1 MHRPTRFSLR
11 NAYSRDG
18 HRTAGHHHARPG
30 NQRARLVSSACALAL
45 ALALF
50 QALPWLAPRA
60 SAQAAPIPERYAT
73 TVSDTD
79 YPGNDMAS
87 LFDVP
92 LEQCQA
98 NCLREG
104 GCVAFT
110 FNVRQGACF
119 LKESLGEPV
128 PFAGALSGVITAQ
141 PAEVLENAASAAA
154 ELTFLDASELE
165 AARRQAETLAQS
177 YQAGG
182 RTEADWLAA
191 AQGQEPAG
199 AVAFTGAAVTVAD
212 SGPAWLAHARA
223 LAAQAAKDPDRR
235 YTLNSRAL
243 LAAVNATL
251 RLPEADR
258 AAALVVLSQALEA
271 TYRGPA
277 ALEAMRLADRL
288 TPGIASDELARLREA
303 FGFRVLSHDV
313 DASTATPRICVTFS
327 DDLSPARD
335 YAPFVRRTASLAL
348 EVEGQQLCVTGA
360 VYGKTYDLTLR
371 AGLPSA
377 GGDSLARD
385 VPLTVYV
392 RDRAPTV
399 RFPGRTYV
407 LPATGPRALP
417 VETVNADHLDLR
429 LLHVSDR
436 NVVTAIRQGSFLQA
450 LGTWD
455 GARFEDL
462 LAETVWEGQAQLIG
476 DLNDTTTSLLPLD
489 EVGTLAPGVYVL
501 RASVPDADPYD
512 TPPATQ
518 WFLVSDLGVTT
529 LGGTDGLH
537 VVVQRLSDGRPV
549 AGLRV
554 ELVARSN
561 RVLGEASTDA
571 DGHVVFPAGLARGTG
586 NAAPALVLVEGDD
599 DLAVLSLEEPEF
611 DLSDRGV
618 AGRLS
623 PGPLDVFMTTDRGAY
638 RPGETVNM
646 TALVRDA
653 GARAVTGLPLTVL
666 LLRPDG
672 VEYARVVTDGGVAG
686 GHVVAFAL
694 GADVPRGV
702 WRIET
707 YADPDAQAL
716 AARSVLVEDFL
727 PERSDFTLALGDG
740 GPVDPAAPPDL
751 SLEARYLFGAPA
763 AGLTLS
769 GSVSV
774 TTTSELAGWPG
785 FSFGRHDQ
793 RLDTQRRMFPAGLT
807 TDAAGRLEAPLPLDG
822 LQLDARPY
830 TLNVQAL
837 LIDGASRPV
846 ERDLTVPLRPAGPV
860 VGIRPSF
867 DGALAEN
874 GEAGFDLVLVAPDG
888 AALTGELRWQADRV
902 LTRYQWYAV
911 DGRWFWEPVTE
922 RQRVGE
928 GVASVAGGPTHVS
941 VPVTWGQYELRVTYD
956 SGASAG
962 QPATSDRQAASF
974 ASSSV
979 AFSAGWYG
987 MDATRDTPDLL
998 QVSLDKASYSPGD
1011 VAHLRIVPDAAA
1023 SASPEGDPEAVPESV
1038 GTAVVAVLSDRVID
1052 LRLVEVTGETTVD
1065 LNVTDEWGTGA
1076 YVTASL
1082 VRPSDATG
1090 HAPARSLGVAYA
1102 AVAPGEREL
1111 EVSLTAPAAADP
1123 RGRLDVVLT
1132 VPDLPDGEAFATV
1145 AAVDVG
1151 VLNLTGFT
1159 APDPQ
1164 GYFFGQRRLGV
1175 AVRDLYG
1182 RLIDA
1187 TQGVLG
1193 QVRSGGGAETEAVNA
1208 GPAPAEELLA
1218 LFSGPITLVDGR
1230 AELGFELPAFN
1241 GTVRLMAV
1249 VWSDAAVGQAQ
1260 ADVLVRDPVVV
1271 QPSLPRFLAPGDAS
1285 RLRIELTHVS
1295 GPAGEMGLSV
1305 EGYGL
1310 GEAPGAVTLTAG
1322 GRAVVD
1328 VPLQPALAGEYA
1340 YRIVLTTPEGR
1351 VLEREVRLSVRNTD
1365 PETAR
1370 TSRITL
1376 APGETFLFDEA
1387 ALAGFLPG
1395 TGRATLFAGAGA
1407 ALDQPGL
1414 VQRLLAYPYGCTEQ
1428 LASMLVPLLWAPDQV
1443 RQLSLLSDAE
1453 ARNRAQET
1461 LDRIL
1466 TRQGRTGSFGLW
1478 GAGGYDYDLWL
1489 DAYVTD
1495 VLLRAEAQGLSVPAT
1510 ATRMAL
1516 DNLRNRVAQ
1525 AGTVQDGAAGYA
1537 YAFYVLARAGEAAIG
1552 DLRYYADTLAER
1564 FDTPLAAA
1572 HLGAALAAYGETA
1585 RSEALFAQ
1593 AQGLAL
1599 NAGDDRGWRDD
1610 YGTTL
1615 RDRAGLLA
1623 LAVEA
1628 GSRVVDRVQLANLVA
1643 HDTPVTW
1650 LSTQEA
1656 AWALRAAVAL
1666 GTRSQGLV
1674 VNDQPVVGNVVR
1686 LYDGTPAT
1694 LRNDGDEEVLVTVTT
1709 FGVPEVAPEAGG
1721 VGYTITRSHYT
1732 PEGAPADLGSV
1743 RVGDRLVVVLEV
1755 RPDRG
1760 VTGGRLMIDDAL
1772 AAGFEID
1779 NANLLRE
1786 GDIRAL
1792 DWLTVP
1798 FAADMTEARSERFLA
1813 AGTWTSGEPLRLA
1826 YVMRAVSPGTFHYPA
1841 AKVVDMYRPGNY
1853 ALSAT
1858 EDVTIRP

>member
-1 MHRPTRFSLR
+1 MPWSK
-11 NAYSRDG
+11 
-18 HRTAGHHHARPG
+18 
-30 NQRARLVSSACALAL
+30 LAL
-45 ALALF
+45 ALILT
-50 QALPWLAPRA
+50 LPWLAPSA
-60 SAQAAPIPERYAT
+60 SAQGSTIPERYAT

-79 YPGNDMAS
+79 YPGNDIAS
-87 LFDVP
+87 LFDVT

-119 LKESLGEPV
+119 LKENLGEPV
-128 PFAGALSGVITAQ
+128 PFVGALSGVITGQ
-141 PAEVLENAASAAA
+141 PADALQRAEAAA
-154 ELTFLDASELE
+154 ATLTFLDTSDLT
-165 AARRQAETLAQS
+165 AAREQAETLAES
-177 YQAGG
+177 YQAEG

-191 AQGQEPAG
+191 AQAQEPAD
-199 AVAFTGAAVTVAD
+199 AVAATGAAVTVAD

-235 YTLNSRAL
+235 YTLNRRAF
-243 LAAVNATL
+243 LAALNATL
-251 RLPEADR
+251 RLPESDR
-258 AAALVVLSQALEA
+258 AAALVVLSQTLEA
-271 TYRGPA
+271 TFRGQA

-288 TPGIASDELARLREA
+288 TPGVAPEELARLREA

-313 DASTATPRICVTFS
+313 DASTAAPRICVTFS
-327 DDLSPARD
+327 EDLSPARD
-335 YAPFVRRTASLAL
+335 YAPFVRRTATALAL
-348 EVEGQQLCVTGA
+348 EVEGQQLCVAGA

-392 RDRAPTV
+392 RDREPTV

-407 LPATGPRALP
+407 LPAAGPRALP
-417 VETVNADHLDLR
+417 VETVNADRLELR
-429 LLHVSDR
+429 LLRVSDR

-450 LGTWD
+450 LSAWD

-462 LAETVWEGQAQLIG
+462 LTEPVWDGEAQLIG
-476 DLNDTTTSLLPLD
+476 DLNNTTTSLLPLD
-489 EVGTLAPGVYVL
+489 DVGALAPGVYVL
-501 RASVPDADPYD
+501 RASVPGADPYD

-529 LGGTDGLH
+529 LAGTDGLH

-549 AGLRV
+549 AGLHV

-561 RVLGEASTDA
+561 RVLGEGSTDA
-571 DGHVVFPAGLARGTG
+571 EGHAMFPAGLARGTG
-586 NAAPALVLVEGDD
+586 NAAPALVLVEGAD

-638 RPGETVNM
+638 RPSETVHL

-653 GARAVTGLPLTVL
+653 GARAVSGLPLTVL
-666 LLRPDG
+666 LVRPDG
-672 VEYARVVTDGGVAG
+672 VEHARVVTDGGVAG
-686 GHVVAFAL
+686 GHVAAFSL
-694 GADVPRGV
+694 GSDVPRGV
-702 WRIET
+702 WRLET
-707 YADPDAQAL
+707 YADPDAPAL
-716 AARSVLVEDFL
+716 AAKTVLVEDFL
-727 PERSDFTLALGDG
+727 PERSDFTLTLGDG
-740 GPVDPAAPPDL
+740 APVDVSAPPDL

-769 GSVSV
+769 GSVGV
-774 TTTSELAGWPG
+774 ATTSELADWPG
-785 FSFGRHDQ
+785 YSFGRHDQ
-793 RLDTQRRMFPAGLT
+793 RVDTQRRVFPAGLT
-807 TDAAGRLEAPLPLDG
+807 TDAAGRLAAPLPLAG
-822 LQLDARPY
+822 LELDARPY
-830 TLNVQAL
+830 TLTVQAL
-837 LIDGASRPV
+837 LLDGSSRPV
-846 ERDLTVPLRPAGPV
+846 ERDLTLPLRPTGPV

-867 DGALAEN
+867 DGAVPEN

-888 AALTGELRWQADRV
+888 AVLDGELRWQVDRV

-928 GVASVAGGPTHVS
+928 GTVSVVGGPGHVS
-941 VPVTWGQYELRVTYD
+941 VPVTWGQYELRATYD
-956 SGASAG
+956 GGTSAG
-962 QPATSDRQAASF
+962 QPQASTRQAGSF
-974 ASSSV
+974 ATASV

-987 MDATRDTPDLL
+987 VDATRDTPDLL
-998 QVSLDKASYSPGD
+998 EVSLDAASYAPGD
-1011 VAHLRIVPDAAA
+1011 VARLRIVP
-1023 SASPEGDPEAVPESV
+1023 EGA
-1038 GTAVVAVLSDRVID
+1038 GTALVAVLSDQVVD
-1052 LRLVEVTGETTVD
+1052 LRLVDVDGETTVD
-1065 LNVTDEWGTGA
+1065 LNVTEEWGTGA
-1076 YVTASL
+1076 YVVASL
-1082 VRPSDATG
+1082 VRPSGAAG
-1090 HAPARSLGVAYA
+1090 HVPARSLGVAHA
-1102 AVAPGEREL
+1102 AVAPGERAL
-1111 EVSLTAPAAADP
+1111 DVTLTAPAAADP
-1123 RGRLDVVLT
+1123 RGRLNVVLS
-1132 VPDLPDGEAFATV
+1132 VPDVPDRQAFATV

-1151 VLNLTGFT
+1151 VLNLTGFA

-1187 TQGVLG
+1187 SQGALG

-1230 AELGFELPAFN
+1230 AELGFDLPAFN

-1249 VWSDAAVGQAQ
+1249 VWSETAVGQAQ

-1271 QPSLPRFLAPGDAS
+1271 QPSLPRFMTPGDAS
-1285 RLRIELTHVS
+1285 RLRIELTHAS

-1310 GEAPGAVTLTAG
+1310 GEAPAAVTLAAG

-1328 VPLQPALAGEYA
+1328 VPLQPAEAGEYT
-1340 YRIVLTTPEGR
+1340 YRIALTTPDGR
-1351 VLEREVRLSVRNTD
+1351 VLEREVRLSVRHTD

-1370 TSRITL
+1370 TEQFVL
-1376 APGETFLFDEA
+1376 APGETFLFDAA
-1387 ALAGFLPG
+1387 ALVGFRPG
-1395 TGRATLFAGAGA
+1395 TARATLFAGAGA

-1428 LASMLVPLLWAPDQV
+1428 LASTLAPLLWAPGAV
-1443 RQLSLLSDAE
+1443 SELGLLTDAE
-1453 ARNRAQET
+1453 ARSRAQDAV
-1461 LDRIL
+1461 DRIL

-1489 DAYVTD
+1489 DVYTTD

-1510 ATRMAL
+1510 PVRMAL
-1516 DNLRNRVAQ
+1516 DNLRNEVAQ
-1525 AGTVQDGAAGYA
+1525 TGTLQGGAAGYA

-1572 HLGAALAAYGETA
+1572 HLGAALAAYGEVE
-1585 RSEALFAQ
+1585 RSEALFAR
-1593 AQGLAL
+1593 AQDLAL
-1599 NAGDDRGWRDD
+1599 APTDDGGWRAD

-1628 GSRVVDRVQLANLVA
+1628 GSKVVDRVRLANLVA
-1643 HDTPVTW
+1643 NGAPANL

-1656 AWALRAAVAL
+1656 AWVLRAAVAL
-1666 GTRSQGLV
+1666 GEQSQGLV
-1674 VNDQPVVGNVVR
+1674 VDERPVAGNVVR
-1686 LYDGTPAT
+1686 LYAGAPAT
-1694 LRNDGDEEVLVTVTT
+1694 LRNDGAEDVLVTLTT

-1732 PEGAPADLGSV
+1732 PDGAPADLGAV
-1743 RVGDRLVVVLEV
+1743 KVGDRLVVVLEV

-1760 VTGGRLMIDDAL
+1760 VAGGRLMIDDAL

-1786 GDIRAL
+1786 GDIRAF
-1792 DWLTVP
+1792 DWLRVP
-1798 FAADMTEARSERFLA
+1798 FTADMTEARSERFLA
-1813 AGTWTSGEPLRLA
+1813 AGTWTSEEPLRLA
-1826 YVMRAVSPGTFHYPA
+1826 YVMRAVSPGTFRYPA
-1841 AKVVDMYRPGNY
+1841 AKVEDMYRPGNY

-1858 EDVTIRP
+1858 DVVTIRP